1 MSGNYA
7 GNRNKLEM
15 KNLKGRIGE
24 TEFSGRAS
32 MIATGKKR
40 VEIELASPRLDLTQF
55 TAGDTGAKPKPQP
68 KEAERK
74 FVFDEAP
81 LPPLDNLKVVDARV
95 HLALAEVKLGTG
107 SCVMSTALLWDGKLN
122 LEGRVRAWK
131 APWAARSAHARRRR
145 RCHRHQRL
153 RQACAQPRR
162 RRRDRSQRRAA
173 DGRGGAP
180 PPKVPRRGRWR
191 QAPMGR
197 SW

>member
-1 MSGNYA
+1 
-7 GNRNKLEM
+7 M

-40 VEIELASPRLDLTQF
+40 VEIELASPRLDLTPF
-55 TAGDTGAKPKPQP
+55 TAGDAGAKPKPQP

-107 SCVMSTALLWDGKLN
+107 VLRDVDSTLLLDGGRLN
-122 LEGRVRAWK
+122 LEGRVRDSLEGTLGGAVK
-131 APWAARSAHARRRR
+131 LTPADGGAVALDISVSAKNVRSSLGAGDAID
-145 RCHRHQRL
+145 
-153 RQACAQPRR
+153 PK
-162 RRRDRSQRRAA
+162 DVPPTWRRASS
-173 DGRGGAP
+173 RGA
-180 PPKVPRRGRWR
+180 PRRGRWR
-191 QAPMGR
+191 RAPMGG